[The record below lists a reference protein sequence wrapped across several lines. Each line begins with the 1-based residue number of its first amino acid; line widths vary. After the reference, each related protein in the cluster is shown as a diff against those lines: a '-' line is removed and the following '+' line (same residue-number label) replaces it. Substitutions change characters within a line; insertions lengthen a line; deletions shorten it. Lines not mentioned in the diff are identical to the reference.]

1 MYILNFFFIFWC
13 FFSRFL
19 HSFLHSFSC
28 LFLSYLI
35 FLFILVSL
43 SPFISDSLLSS
54 QSLPPNFQHYH
65 KSAYHFSHTPLT
77 ISPSSSP
84 RNRRIC
90 PPLRSTPRTLTHP
103 TKQHMGKR
111 NVLILSIHHNV
122 RMMTANQ
129 SLTNPSSQVAGCK
142 VHQRYVGESEALSM
156 MGRFA
161 LICEAVYCSI
171 RYVIVRTTNYYK
183 KNFTSN
189 GKSRPFPPCL
199 QLLLVSSQ
207 WSINHIHLT
216 FYSLFSSVDWKKKF
230 SLSETRQ

>member
-1 MYILNFFFIFWC
+1 M
-13 FFSRFL
+13 
-19 HSFLHSFSC
+19 
-28 LFLSYLI
+28 FLSYLI

-43 SPFISDSLLSS
+43 CSLISDSLHLSS
-54 QSLPPNFQHYH
+54 QTPLPPHFQHYQ

-77 ISPSSSP
+77 ISPSYSR

-90 PPLRSTPRTLTHP
+90 PPLRSTPRTLTYP

-142 VHQRYVGESEALSM
+142 VHQRYVRESEALSM

-171 RYVIVRTTNYYK
+171 GYVIIIRTTKYY
-183 KNFTSN
+183 
-189 GKSRPFPPCL
+189 
-199 QLLLVSSQ
+199 
-207 WSINHIHLT
+207 
-216 FYSLFSSVDWKKKF
+216 
-230 SLSETRQ
+230 

>member
-1 MYILNFFFIFWC
+1 MSDQVLHSYKTTVKIVLSLTGTYIIYLNFLFLFSSVSSLSLFLHFVLHYFRVC
-13 FFSRFL
+13 FFLTLYSY
-19 HSFLHSFSC
+19 SFLSTSAP
-28 LFLSYLI
+28 LFLT
-35 FLFILVSL
+35 L
-43 SPFISDSLLSS
+43 SSPHSLLF
-54 QSLPPNFQHYH
+54 LPISKHYH

-90 PPLRSTPRTLTHP
+90 PPLGSTPPTLTYP

-171 RYVIVRTTNYYK
+171 RYVIIRTTNYY

-189 GKSRPFPPCL
+189 GKSRPFPPYL

-207 WSINHIHLT
+207 
-216 FYSLFSSVDWKKKF
+216 
-230 SLSETRQ
+230 